1 MNTILKAE
9 NIVKSYTKLQKVT
22 PVLKNVSLS
31 INEGEFISIV
41 GPSGA
46 GKSTLLH
53 IIGGIDKPDSGKS
66 VIYLDNKEIEYS
78 KVSSDKL
85 AKIRNKYLGFVFQFH
100 HLLPEFSAVENIMLP
115 AMIWGL
121 SYSKSKEKAKTLLK
135 IVSLDIRETHRPSEL
150 SGGEQQRV
158 AIARALINE
167 PKIVFADE
175 PTGNLDRDNS
185 INILNLIQDLQ
196 KTLNI
201 TFIIATHSDDVA
213 AGSHRIVKMRDG
225 IIEE

>member
-1 MNTILKAE
+1 MILKAD
-9 NIVKSYTKLQKVT
+9 NIVKSYTKLQRVT
-22 PVLKNVSLS
+22 PVLKNVSLT
-31 INEGEFISIV
+31 IEEGEFVAVV

-53 IIGGIDKPDSGKS
+53 IIGGIDHPDSGKS
-66 VIYLDNKEIEYS
+66 YIYLDNKEFEYS
-78 KVSSDKL
+78 KLSGSKL
-85 AKIRNKYLGFVFQFH
+85 SKIRNKYLGFIFQFH
-100 HLLPEFSAVENIMLP
+100 HLLPEFSAIENIMLP
-115 AMIWGL
+115 AMIGGL
-121 SYSKSKEKAKTLLK
+121 SYNKSKDKAKSLLK
-135 IVSLDIRETHRPSEL
+135 IVGLDIRESHKPTEL

-185 INILNLIQDLQ
+185 TNILNLIQSLQ
-196 KTLNI
+196 KQLNI

-213 AGSHRIVKMRDG
+213 KSSHRIISMKDG
-225 IIEE
+225 IIEV